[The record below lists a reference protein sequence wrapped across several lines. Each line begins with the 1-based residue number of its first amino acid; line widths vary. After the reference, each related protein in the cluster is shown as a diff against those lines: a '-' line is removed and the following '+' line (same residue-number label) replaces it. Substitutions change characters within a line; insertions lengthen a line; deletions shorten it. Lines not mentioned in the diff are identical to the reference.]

1 MYRLGS
7 SGIASLTLERVMH
20 DVSNFVFR
28 LTIAS
33 IETMIN
39 YSVWNKGNPKKTNV
53 SRKRQGIF
61 CCIFHQISSRY
72 ISERC
77 VNFMKILCPHSTNKT
92 MAVQKAKCHFVSEH
106 QLISTVQLQ
115 EIDTGLIAVKKHQK

>member
-61 CCIFHQISSRY
+61 CCIFNQLMSRLY
-72 ISERC
+72 IYKMHKFLLRYSVHKQNYR
-77 VNFMKILCPHSTNKT
+77 VAQKTTGPSYFIANILKT
-92 MAVQKAKCHFVSEH
+92 S
-106 QLISTVQLQ
+106 
-115 EIDTGLIAVKKHQK
+115 